1 MAKRLTTL
9 ICMLGAAA
17 LVSGCEDTR
26 RALGI
31 EKSVPDEF
39 AVVSRAPL
47 VMPPDFNLRPPA
59 PGAERPQEGSPAEQA
74 RAALVGRERF
84 QQYRARGFSAGEV
97 KVLELA
103 GSGATPP
110 DIRRIVD
117 RETSAF
123 AAEEKSFTD
132 RLLFWREGGGD
143 GTPLDPVAE
152 KKRLDENAALGK
164 KATDGPTPAITKG
177 GRVLGVF

>member
-74 RAALVGRERF
+74 RAALVGR
-84 QQYRARGFSAGEV
+84 EV